1 MKPSLS
7 LLLAICV
14 IVSLTGCGG
23 VFFVGGAFNPGTSSI
38 SGVVSIVLI
47 SAVIGDRGTTV
58 QVTFVT
64 FQRDGVPSTIGFCGD
79 QRDRFPLQ
87 QAVRAN
93 FTPGQTCASIVTIV
107 TESSVVSLQSSVFSR
122 KWRGRVLT
130 TDD

>member
-1 MKPSLS
+1 M
-7 LLLAICV
+7 
-14 IVSLTGCGG
+14 IVALTGCSG
-23 VFFVGGAFNPGTSSI
+23 VFFVGGAFNPGTSSVT
-38 SGVVSIVLI
+38 GVVSIVQI

-79 QRDRFPLQ
+79 QRDRFPMQ

-107 TESSVVSLQSSVFSR
+107 ILKKQSRRSSVVSRKSR
-122 KWRGRVLT
+122 RRPVLLK

>member
-1 MKPSLS
+1 MKFSLS
-7 LLLAICV
+7 FLLVICI
-14 IVSLTGCGG
+14 IVALTGCSG
-23 VFFVGGAFNPGTSSI
+23 VFFVGGAFNPGTSSVT
-38 SGVVSIVLI
+38 GVVSIVQI

-79 QRDRFPLQ
+79 QRDRFPMQ

-107 TESSVVSLQSSVFSR
+107 IT
-122 KWRGRVLT
+122 
-130 TDD
+130 